1 VHCAECEFRD
11 RCRQKAIETD
21 DLSLLSGITEAE
33 RTRYRSKGIFTVTQL
48 SYTFRPRRAPKRA
61 KNPGRLRY
69 PALQALAIRENSVY
83 IHGTVRLPDSASQ
96 VYLDIEG
103 LPDTDSYY
111 LISALVFFCE
121 GQETFHTFWA
131 EQESDAP
138 TMFAQFAD
146 AISILPDFRVLHFG
160 EYETVALKKVK
171 ARAPESLHPKI
182 DMILDRATNV
192 LSAIYPHV
200 YFPTYSNGLKEIGK
214 FLGFERAA
222 EEDATG
228 LHSIMWRKSW
238 DDNHDPEIK
247 ARLVQYNQDD
257 CRELR
262 HIADFIQGLTA
273 PGSGSAVGPLT
284 RFKTARTED
293 LARIAHAGS
302 CLGPRNTL
310 PKTSSRLLSAPI
322 SITNVKKCLCCILI
336 SRQLTRGTEGS
347 NGPYFQSTKRT
358 QLIASAVPNAEAG
371 TYTKASR

>member
-192 LSAIYPHV
+192 PVCHL
-200 YFPTYSNGLKEIGK
+200 
-214 FLGFERAA
+214 
-222 EEDATG
+222 
-228 LHSIMWRKSW
+228 
-238 DDNHDPEIK
+238 
-247 ARLVQYNQDD
+247 
-257 CRELR
+257 
-262 HIADFIQGLTA
+262 
-273 PGSGSAVGPLT
+273 
-284 RFKTARTED
+284 
-293 LARIAHAGS
+293 
-302 CLGPRNTL
+302 
-310 PKTSSRLLSAPI
+310 SSRLLS
-322 SITNVKKCLCCILI
+322 NLF
-336 SRQLTRGTEGS
+336 EW
-347 NGPYFQSTKRT
+347 TKRDRKVSW
-358 QLIASAVPNAEAG
+358 IRAG
-371 TYTKASR
+371 GGGRRHGTP